1 MPYIPP
7 SGTHR
12 AAARANVG
20 AGSPVK
26 PAARSP
32 LASPVKQ
39 AASSPKSGKA
49 RAPSPSLV
57 STQAASPSFS
67 TIFASKPSSPGR
79 ALGKLEIIEKYR
91 EAARQKAAKPVDLSH
106 QTKPVDLSRQ
116 PTFEEAPAPAAPP
129 PPTRQE
135 LAAAERERVAE
146 RNRLAEQSRL
156 NRIRSSPKYTQ
167 ARQTDTLETNPSFVD
182 MEAAWH
188 RYAARWDTL
197 RDRQDQ
203 QLDGRTPVHPDD
215 SARQRSVSQ
224 PPSPATSSSRLCG
237 NTPPTTPGRPPA
249 VASGPGAEKSW
260 PSNGCGKLCGRAPGS
275 SVGQAVFG
283 QAPAVRSER
292 VMPGTLDPGIGDVAT
307 AGVSTDFLHTGTGIG
322 RRIVS
327 GGGCSLGEEEQP
339 HKLWGSKSK
348 RHVEK
353 PRANAWEGMQLSA
366 RGEHGSL
373 IGADAPGAVWSAR
386 AGSSRGAS
394 ARGKRC
400 LGSAV
405 DTSERLC
412 FSEPVSP
419 RDGCSSTGGLL
430 SPRLERSLA
439 DKLIK
444 GESDLEACSAPP
456 YEALGAWSSGA
467 AGTLSWRERRERPLP
482 GHTFSPKKCPAA
494 GGSPDNIGSGQ
505 DEHAQLGSVFQDYAG
520 HGSWD
525 RSGKKEGKH
534 VQHAMDAR
542 IHGSGGGRSSP
553 GPLPRGLAPDHGSM
567 AEAQE
572 ARGLC
577 GLRGEA
583 RSCEDVCRSAAQS
596 AAAPA
601 LGKPTGS
608 GEEESRSL
616 RVFAGALA
624 SSVPLAGCAD
634 AGALGAEFFARFQPG
649 SSGHAGSRSWLQRPE
664 KTKGRPEL
672 SPRQASR
679 KVTSVIPTEQWLGQD
694 PGSREPST
702 PSKRNDSKRFAAALS
717 ARECPPDR
725 PDDAFLFAYGCPS
738 THEPPQGKAMPQ
750 SVGEDSHPFVHAN
763 VSRDEP
769 PQFICRR
776 SPKPSSASFSNAAGV
791 KRYSSCDPWARRPAP
806 FGCDAD

>member
-322 RRIVS
+322 SPIIS

-366 RGEHGSL
+366 RGEHGTARSSAL
-373 IGADAPGAVWSAR
+373 MPQARSGRPELAP
-386 AGSSRGAS
+386 RGARQRG
-394 ARGKRC
+394 ARGAWAAPWTPRR
-400 LGSAV
+400 GSA
-405 DTSERLC
+405 SA
-412 FSEPVSP
+412 SP
-419 RDGCSSTGGLL
+419 SVPGTAAR
-430 SPRLERSLA
+430 PR
-439 DKLIK
+439 
-444 GESDLEACSAPP
+444 
-456 YEALGAWSSGA
+456 ALGAWSSGA

-494 GGSPDNIGSGQ
+494 GGSPDNIPRGQ

-776 SPKPSSASFSNAAGV
+776 SPKPSSASFSNAA
-791 KRYSSCDPWARRPAP
+791 
-806 FGCDAD
+806 